1 MVVLGIHTRTS
12 AIVHCQWSRSFASE
26 HSCLLYT
33 LTPALSVC
41 VCMLKYSIMS
51 LEMYV
56 CVRECQVHCGLYVY
70 GSDCISS
77 ARYMHLHGSEHR
89 NFYLIMWANGMGN
102 PSNYPHKE

>member
-26 HSCLLYT
+26 YSCLLYYT

-56 CVRECQVHCGLYVY
+56 CVRECQVHCGLM
-70 GSDCISS
+70 C
-77 ARYMHLHGSEHR
+77 
-89 NFYLIMWANGMGN
+89 MGVIALAQQGICTCMALN
-102 PSNYPHKE
+102 IGIFT